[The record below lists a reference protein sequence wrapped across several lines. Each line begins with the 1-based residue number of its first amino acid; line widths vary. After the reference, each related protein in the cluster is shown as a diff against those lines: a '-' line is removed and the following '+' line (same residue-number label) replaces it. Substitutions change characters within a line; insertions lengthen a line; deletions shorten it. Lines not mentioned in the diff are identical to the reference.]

1 MKISKHLIFTLLWYL
16 AGTLITTGQPKPNRE
31 GLSFTD
37 PKIQTVLFFSEG
49 WEFSLPVME
58 LGTSQR
64 LICKFDHLT
73 GDTRN
78 YFYTILHCDADWR
91 PSRVVSSEYLD
102 GFSENQVNDYNF
114 SINTTIPFVN
124 YRIILPNDQVRIL
137 ISGNYLLKVW
147 EDGNKEKPVII
158 RQFYVTEKMVELS
171 GEIQRATYEGFN
183 GASQQIAFAVNHP
196 KFTITDPLNEI
207 RTVVMQNSR
216 RDNQLSHLKP
226 TYIRQNQLLY
236 EDKANLFK
244 GGNEFRN
251 FDTKSLQFNGM
262 GVRSIEFHDPL
273 YYVNLINDHSLRN
286 GIYRLQNDL
295 NGSRLI
301 KNDHASDSDL
311 ESDYMEVHFSLTPPD
326 QVTNDNIYVF
336 GSLSDWQCL
345 PANQMIYQPETK
357 LYEATILLK
366 QGFYDYQY
374 VLYNKETQD
383 IDATFLEGSYLVT
396 ENDYHIFVYYRAFS
410 SRYDRLIGYRVI
422 NSVRR

>member
-1 MKISKHLIFTLLWYL
+1 
-16 AGTLITTGQPKPNRE
+16 
-31 GLSFTD
+31 
-37 PKIQTVLFFSEG
+37 
-49 WEFSLPVME
+49 ME

-73 GDTRN
+73 ADTRN

-91 PSRVVSSEYLD
+91 PSRVVSSEYMD
-102 GFSENQVNDYNF
+102 GFPENQVNDYSF

-124 YRIILPNDQVRIL
+124 YRIILPNDQVRML

-158 RQFYVTEKMVELS
+158 RQFYVTEKMVELT
-171 GEIQRATYEGFN
+171 GEIQRATYEGYN
-183 GASQQIAFAVNHP
+183 GASQQVAFAINHP
-196 KFTITDPLNEI
+196 KLPIVDPLNEI
-207 RTVVMQNSR
+207 KTVVMQNSR

-236 EDKANLFK
+236 EEKSNLFK

-251 FDTKSLQFNGM
+251 FDTKSLQMNGM
-262 GVRSIEFHDPL
+262 GVRSIEYHDPL
-273 YYVNLINDHSLRN
+273 FQINLLNDHSLRN
-286 GIYRLQNDL
+286 EIYRLQNDL

-301 KNDHASDSDL
+301 KNDHAADSDL
-311 ESDYMEVHFSLTPPD
+311 ESDYMEVHFFLTPPD

-336 GSLSDWQCL
+336 GALSDWQCL

-374 VLYNKETQD
+374 VLYNKITKS
-383 IDATFLEGSYLVT
+383 IDATFLEGSHLET
-396 ENDYHIFVYYRAFS
+396 ENDYHIFVYYRPFS
-410 SRYDRLIGYRVI
+410 ARYDRLIGYRVI
-422 NSVRR
+422 NSIRR